1 MNPVNPGYPGNP
13 DGPDEPDELVPSPDI
28 SDSRDAYALVW
39 KVLSESAALIIL

>member
-28 SDSRDAYALVW
+28 SDSRDVYALVW
-39 KVLSESAALIIL
+39 KVLSESAALIIV

>member
-13 DGPDEPDELVPSPDI
+13 DGPDDPDELVPSPDI

-39 KVLSESAALIIL
+39 KVLSESAALIIV

>member
-28 SDSRDAYALVW
+28 SDSRDAYTLVW
-39 KVLSESAALIIL
+39 KVLSESAALIIV

>member
-28 SDSRDAYALVW
+28 SDSRDADALVW
-39 KVLSESAALIIL
+39 KVLSESAALIIV

>member
-39 KVLSESAALIIL
+39 KVLSESAALIIV

>member
-39 KVLSESAALIIL
+39 KVLSASAALIIL

>member
-28 SDSRDAYALVW
+28 FDSRDAYALVW
-39 KVLSESAALIIL
+39 KVLSESAALIIV